1 MVYIQKFEI
10 SSIKLKLDY
19 KPKKVDYAGLRSGK
33 AGEFANF
40 FTLDGSTLTL
50 PKVKLFGI
58 PGAPKIGIGL
68 GRAWLPVF
76 QLTQVIGIIS
86 GVSPLRSVV
95 NIGGGF
101 KDLVAIPISEYKKM
115 VDYGEVYK
123 RVLFHLPRL
132 RGMKY

>member
-1 MVYIQKFEI
+1 MEY
-10 SSIKLKLDY
+10 
-19 KPKKVDYAGLRSGK
+19 R
-33 AGEFANF
+33 
-40 FTLDGSTLTL
+40 
-50 PKVKLFGI
+50 
-58 PGAPKIGIGL
+58 APKIGIGL